1 MMTDATFKEDI
12 KLDEKIK
19 KETELPRRY
28 KVIVLN
34 DDQTPM
40 EWVIS
45 ILTEI
50 FKHTQSKAQELT
62 LAIHRRF
69 ITGHDMKG
77 YADHDWRA
85 LSRAGEVAAIYMGK
99 RAARFVQ
106 GRLLMHGAHPE
117 TPITVVENVSRVE
130 QRTLTCRLGTLSDDL
145 ETANLTG
152 PALMLLGLA
161 PRAALQV
168 AQDISIQEV
177 AQ

>member
-1 MMTDATFKEDI
+1 MMTTDTTFKEDI

-62 LAIHRRF
+62 LAIHSEGSA
-69 ITGHDMKG
+69 IAGIYSYEIAEQKSVEATM
-77 YADHDWRA
+77 
-85 LSRAGEVAAIYMGK
+85 LSRNNGFPLAFKLEV
-99 RAARFVQ
+99 
-106 GRLLMHGAHPE
+106 E
-117 TPITVVENVSRVE
+117 
-130 QRTLTCRLGTLSDDL
+130 
-145 ETANLTG
+145 
-152 PALMLLGLA
+152 
-161 PRAALQV
+161 
-168 AQDISIQEV
+168 
-177 AQ
+177 

>member
-62 LAIHRRF
+62 LAIHSEGSA
-69 ITGHDMKG
+69 IAGIYSYEIAEQKSVEATM
-77 YADHDWRA
+77 
-85 LSRAGEVAAIYMGK
+85 LSRNNVFPLAFKLEV
-99 RAARFVQ
+99 
-106 GRLLMHGAHPE
+106 E
-117 TPITVVENVSRVE
+117 
-130 QRTLTCRLGTLSDDL
+130 
-145 ETANLTG
+145 
-152 PALMLLGLA
+152 
-161 PRAALQV
+161 
-168 AQDISIQEV
+168 
-177 AQ
+177 